1 MRFAVLF
8 SAAMLT
14 FPLQLALTGWTA
26 GWLLAR
32 YGSTPAWAMWFFI
45 GLETSAATYLI
56 NRVYTTIDVIQK
68 FAKFYFERREID
80 DAVVLKIY
88 GIKIIQLKGA
98 RPESDSAE
106 LPESSPRTYAYA
118 EFSVKVSN
126 KASEKSSLR
135 FIRAPVLETAKY
147 QVLII
152 LLMRWIGFEMEAQIA
167 VSAFFFVWS
176 HFKNVSPRSGFGS
189 ISGGLYYG
197 FTCAHWIRASL
208 WTSFWVTA
216 AAHALHN
223 TLAYSVHRWLIPFIG
238 KLFGKGRTDD
248 RP

>member
-1 MRFAVLF
+1 MRYAVLF

-26 GWLLAR
+26 DWLLAR

-88 GIKIIQLKGA
+88 GIKIVQLKGA

-106 LPESSPRTYAYA
+106 LPESSPRTYTYA
-118 EFSVKVSN
+118 EFSVVNVSS
-126 KASEKSSLR
+126 KASEKSFLR
-135 FIRAPVLETAKY
+135 FIRAPVLETVID

-167 VSAFFFVWS
+167 VSAFLFVWC
-176 HFKNVSPRSGFGS
+176 HFKNASPRSGFCS

-197 FTCAHWIRASL
+197 FTCAHWIRTSL

-223 TLAYSVHRWLIPFIG
+223 ILGNFAYSWLISFIR
-238 KLFGKGRTDD
+238 KLFAKRTDG
-248 RP
+248 